1 MKIAVSYLKSKY
13 SKEETIER
21 INQTSADYLH
31 VDLMDGSFVEQ
42 NNLNWKELTK
52 LLKKSQKPLDIHL
65 MTNDLDIQIMEAIKQ
80 KPEMI
85 TFHLEATKEVSK
97 WIKVLKK
104 AKIKVGIAL
113 NPDTPINLV
122 IPFLKEVDF
131 ILIMSVVPGLGGQ
144 AFLKSILP
152 KLKELSSYRKEY
164 SFKISIDGG
173 INEETIFNVKE
184 MVDMIVSGSYICQN
198 ENYEEQ
204 IKQLR

>member
-1 MKIAVSYLKSKY
+1 M
-13 SKEETIER
+13 
-21 INQTSADYLH
+21 
-31 VDLMDGSFVEQ
+31 
-42 NNLNWKELTK
+42 
-52 LLKKSQKPLDIHL
+52 
-65 MTNDLDIQIMEAIKQ
+65 
-80 KPEMI
+80 
-85 TFHLEATKEVSK
+85 
-97 WIKVLKK
+97 
-104 AKIKVGIAL
+104 
-113 NPDTPINLV
+113 
-122 IPFLKEVDF
+122 KEVDF

-204 IKQLR
+204 IKKLR